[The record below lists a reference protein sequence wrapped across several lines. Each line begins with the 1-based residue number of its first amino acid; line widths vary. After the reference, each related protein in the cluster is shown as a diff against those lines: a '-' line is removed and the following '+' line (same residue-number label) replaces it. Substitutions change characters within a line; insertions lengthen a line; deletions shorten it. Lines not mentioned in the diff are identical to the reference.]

1 MRAFYSAIGA
11 ICLFAPWTT
20 LTTPARADDQPFLSL
35 YMTDIDSQG
44 EREVEQWLGWKAGET
59 AASYND
65 VLSRTEFEYG
75 ITDNLQGSLYL
86 NYEWGRVRSHQSPI
100 SSETESSVGVSG
112 ELIWR
117 LLNSDFDPFGLALY
131 VEPSWNT
138 DEREVESKI
147 LLQKNFLN
155 DVLRCAFNINFEDDW
170 DHEGNGWDRDSA
182 LEFDAG
188 VAYTVTPELSA
199 GLEFDNERTFEG
211 LVMGGASR
219 EQASA
224 YFLGPTIDYEPLP
237 WKITLGAQAQLP
249 WATSPTGNPGAV
261 IGGFEARAE
270 RFRVELRLS
279 RDF

>member
-1 MRAFYSAIGA
+1 MRASYSSVGA
-11 ICLFAPWTT
+11 ICLLAAWTA

-35 YMTDIDSQG
+35 YMTDIDTQG
-44 EREVEQWLGWKAGET
+44 EREVEQWLGWKTGET

-65 VLSRTEFEYG
+65 FLSRTELEYG

-86 NYEWGRVRSHQSPI
+86 NYEWDRTHPAPF
-100 SSETESSVGVSG
+100 SSDAESSVGVSG

-117 LLNSDFDPFGLALY
+117 LLNSDFDPFGFALY
-131 VEPSWNT
+131 VEPTWNT

-147 LLQKNFLN
+147 LFQKNFLN

-170 DHEGNGWDRDSA
+170 DREGNGWNRDSA

-188 VAYTVTPELSA
+188 VAYAVTPELSA
-199 GLEFDNERTFEG
+199 GLEFDNEHAFEG
-211 LVMGGASR
+211 LVMGGAAH

-224 YFLGPTIDYEPLP
+224 FFLGPTVDYEPLP
-237 WKITLGAQAQLP
+237 WKITFGAQAQLP
-249 WATSPTGNPGAV
+249 WATSPAGNPGAV

-270 RFRVELRLS
+270 RFRVALRVS

>member
-1 MRAFYSAIGA
+1 M
-11 ICLFAPWTT
+11 
-20 LTTPARADDQPFLSL
+20 ARADDQPFLTL
-35 YMTDIDSQG
+35 YMTDVDSQG
-44 EREVEQWLGWKAGET
+44 EREVEQWLGWKGGET
-59 AASYND
+59 GASYND
-65 VLSRTEFEYG
+65 LLSRTELEYG

-86 NYEWGRVRSHQSPI
+86 NYEWDRIHSHVLPS
-100 SSETESSVGVSG
+100 SSETENSVGVSG

-117 LLNSDFDPFGLALY
+117 LLDSDFDPFGFALY

-155 DVLRCAFNINFEDDW
+155 DALRCALNINFEDDW
-170 DHEGNGWDRDSA
+170 ERQSNGWDRDSA

-188 VAYTVTPELSA
+188 AAYAVTPELST
-199 GLEFDNERTFEG
+199 GLEFDNERAFEG
-211 LVMGGASR
+211 LVMGGVAR

-224 YFLGPTIDYEPLP
+224 YFLGPTMDYEPLP
-237 WKITLGAQAQLP
+237 WKITVGAQAQLP
-249 WATSPTGNPGAV
+249 WATSPAGNPGAV

-270 RFRVELRLS
+270 RFRVALRVS